1 MTSLPGHDLRD
12 CTVPAADPRLAALRA
27 AEESHPFW
35 QNELFQ
41 ACRAGVLT
49 RADFQFLFGQ
59 YHLYSRNFTR
69 YLSGLMANLEDD
81 LLRSRL
87 SENLWEEG
95 GGAEP
100 SRRHAQIF
108 RNFLTEGL
116 GVDVEA
122 IQFLPATRHFVDRF
136 LRECTHGS
144 ALHASAFLSL
154 GTEAIVARMY
164 AVMVEGLRKAGVAD
178 EHLEFF
184 HIHMACDDA
193 HAATLSDILSSF
205 RSQPG
210 WAEQA
215 RSAMVLALD
224 LRHEFFNQLVSELRH
239 RRIAGQLQ
247 RIQDKRS
254 LLGADVATERLSFR
268 PDEPAAE
275 AVYHNRVDAM
285 NIDFTVERAPFPAE
299 VVDARVVRI
308 PPGRCNER
316 HKHAH
321 ETVFYFV
328 SGTGRVMVD
337 DRWVPVSPG
346 DCVFVPRWA
355 VHQSQNT
362 GSEPMVIL
370 AVTDFHLTGKAF
382 LGDYDSTAR
391 MKRGDS
397 ASRG

>member
-1 MTSLPGHDLRD
+1 MTTIPGQTQRS
-12 CTVPAADPRLAALRA
+12 CTSTTAEAPLDALRRL
-27 AEESHPFW
+27 EESHPFW

-41 ACRAGVLT
+41 ACRAGAL
-49 RADFQFLFGQ
+49 RREDFQFLFGQ

-108 RNFLTEGL
+108 RNFLVQGL
-116 GVDVEA
+116 GLDLEA
-122 IQFLPATRHFVDRF
+122 VRFLPATRQFVDRF
-136 LRECTHGS
+136 LRECIDGS

-164 AVMVEGLRKAGVAD
+164 AILVEGLHKAGIGD

-193 HAATLSDILSSF
+193 HAATLQDILLSF
-205 RSQPG
+205 RHQPG
-210 WAEQA
+210 FEAEA
-215 RSAMVLALD
+215 RSALVLALD
-224 LRHEFFNQLVSELRH
+224 LRDEFFRQMMDELRH
-239 RRIAGQLQ
+239 RRIAPQLQ

-254 LLGADVATERLSFR
+254 LLTPQVTDGQLWFR
-268 PDEPAAE
+268 PAEPRGETLYQNKVE
-275 AVYHNRVDAM
+275 AL

-299 VVDARVVRI
+299 VIDARVVRI

-321 ETVFYFV
+321 ETVFQFLAG
-328 SGTGRVMVD
+328 SGRVMVD
-337 DRWVPVSPG
+337 DRWIEVRAG

-355 VHQSQNT
+355 VHQSQNL

-370 AVTDFHLTGKAF
+370 ALTDFHLTGKAF
-382 LGDYDSTAR
+382 LGDYEATAR
-391 MKRGDS
+391 MRRAAPSDRG
-397 ASRG
+397 

>member
-1 MTSLPGHDLRD
+1 MTMIPGKVPNA
-12 CTVPAADPRLAALRA
+12 CSKVPADAVLEALRSL
-27 AEESHPFW
+27 EETHPFW

-41 ACRAGVLT
+41 ACRGGVLS
-49 RADFQFLFGQ
+49 REDFQFLFGQ

-108 RNFLTEGL
+108 RNFLTHGL
-116 GVDVEA
+116 GLDIDSVR
-122 IQFLPATRHFVDRF
+122 FLPATRLFVDRF
-136 LRECTHGS
+136 LRECLDGS
-144 ALHASAFLSL
+144 ALHASALLSL
-154 GTEAIVARMY
+154 GTEAIVSRMY
-164 AVMVEGLRKAGVAD
+164 AILVAGLQKAGIAD
-178 EHLEFF
+178 EHLDFF

-193 HAATLSDILSSF
+193 HAATLQDILLSF
-205 RSQPG
+205 RHHPG
-210 WAEQA
+210 FEAEA
-215 RSAMVLALD
+215 RSALILALD
-224 LRHEFFNQLVSELRH
+224 LRDEFFRQLMDELRS
-239 RRIAGQLQ
+239 RRIAPQLQ

-254 LLGADVATERLSFR
+254 LLTPQVTDAHLCFR
-268 PDEPAAE
+268 PEEPRAE
-275 AVYHNRVDAM
+275 TLYRNKVEAL

-299 VVDARVVRI
+299 VIDARVVRI

-321 ETVFYFV
+321 ETVFQFL

-337 DRWVPVSPG
+337 DRWIEVRAG

-355 VHQSQNT
+355 VHQSQNL

-370 AVTDFHLTGKAF
+370 ALTDFHLTGRAF
-382 LGDYDSTAR
+382 LGDYEATAR
-391 MKRGDS
+391 MRRAPAPDQG
-397 ASRG
+397 

>member
-1 MTSLPGHDLRD
+1 MTTIHGQEPTSCSPT
-12 CTVPAADPRLAALRA
+12 TVDATLAGLRA
-27 AEESHPFW
+27 VEESHPFW

-41 ACRAGVLT
+41 ACRSGAL
-49 RADFQFLFGQ
+49 RREDFQFLFGQ

-108 RNFLTEGL
+108 RDFLTRGL
-116 GVDVEA
+116 GLDIESVRFV
-122 IQFLPATRHFVDRF
+122 PATHLFVDRF
-136 LRECTHGS
+136 LRECIEGS

-164 AVMVEGLRKAGVAD
+164 AILVEGLRKAGIAE

-193 HAATLSDILSSF
+193 HAATLQDILLSF
-205 RSQPG
+205 RGQPG
-210 WAEQA
+210 WDLAA
-215 RSAMVLALD
+215 RRALELALD
-224 LRHEFFNQLVSELRH
+224 LRDEFFRQLMGELRH
-239 RRIAGQLQ
+239 RRIAPQLQ

-254 LLGADVATERLSFR
+254 LLTPQVGDAQLWFR
-268 PDEPAAE
+268 PMEPRTE
-275 AVYHNRVDAM
+275 ALYQNKVDAM

-308 PPGRCNER
+308 PPGKCNER

-321 ETVFYFV
+321 ETVFQFLA
-328 SGTGRVMVD
+328 GTGRVMVD
-337 DRWVPVSPG
+337 DRWIEVCAG

-355 VHQSQNT
+355 VHQSQNL

-370 AVTDFHLTGKAF
+370 AITDFHLTGKAF
-382 LGDYDSTAR
+382 LGDYEATAR
-391 MKRGDS
+391 MKRG
-397 ASRG
+397 G